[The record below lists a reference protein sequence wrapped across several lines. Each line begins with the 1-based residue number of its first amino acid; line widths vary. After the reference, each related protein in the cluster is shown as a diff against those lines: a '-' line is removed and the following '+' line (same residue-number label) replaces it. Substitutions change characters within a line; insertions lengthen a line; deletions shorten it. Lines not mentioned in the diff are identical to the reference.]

1 MYLHTSQLP
10 GWLWSCPSEVSC
22 ECRQVGSSTLLMH
35 MLVSPKAQTYLIH
48 ALLCS
53 IKMHHVTQSDCADCQ
68 LQAFAFTC
76 RVARTRCRAI
86 LECARLAWAMCLGR
100 PTLASC
106 STICLCSRWES
117 WTRSALYPT
126 QRLSVR
132 LAMCDA
138 YVVAAMPW
146 TGMLSLLCLSCLVM
160 RCCNTTDSS
169 CVCVRTA

>member
-1 MYLHTSQLP
+1 MFQHTPCTYTHPNCLAGSGLAHQKSLVSVAKVA
-10 GWLWSCPSEVSC
+10 SC
-22 ECRQVGSSTLLMH
+22 TLLLH

-53 IKMHHVTQSDCADCQ
+53 ITMHHVTQSDCADCQ

-86 LECARLAWAMCLGR
+86 LECARLVWAMCLGR

-117 WTRSALYPT
+117 WTRSALCLT
-126 QRLSVR
+126 LHLSVR
-132 LAMCDA
+132 LATCDA
-138 YVVAAMPW
+138 HVAAAVPW
-146 TGMLSLLCLSCLVM
+146 TGMSLYCYVYLV
-160 RCCNTTDSS
+160 
-169 CVCVRTA
+169 